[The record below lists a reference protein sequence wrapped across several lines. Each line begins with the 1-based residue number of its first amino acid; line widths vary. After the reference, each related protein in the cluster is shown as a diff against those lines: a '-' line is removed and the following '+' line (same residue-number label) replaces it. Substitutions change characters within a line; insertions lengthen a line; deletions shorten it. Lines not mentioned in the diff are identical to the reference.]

1 MRGEDGLGPL
11 PRHSQRHWKMLAQR
25 RLREVLA
32 MLEDDAAELGDAF
45 MLVEE
50 AGAAIDQLLQR
61 RELDGG

>member
-1 MRGEDGLGPL
+1 
-11 PRHSQRHWKMLAQR
+11 
-25 RLREVLA
+25 